1 MSSKGATPHT
11 SDELPERLLS
21 MFAAATPAEWQHIA
35 EAELGQAPTS
45 RLTSATPEGLDLRAI
60 YWPSDLPD
68 AAAGAVPGQHP
79 FLRGVRATHPADGAW
94 QICESIPD
102 ADRADA
108 NQRALAALGRGAT
121 ALELAPSTPESLRAA
136 LAGVDP
142 SAIALFVRGG
152 PEAALPLAQ
161 QLATLCDAARLRGAL
176 GDDPLALGAAH
187 SDLAPRYAALATL
200 TLWASEHAPQISTI
214 QADASDAHELGASA
228 VEELGYALASAVE
241 QTRAL
246 LDRGISIDQI
256 APRVRFSFAI
266 GTQIFMEI
274 ARLRAARVLWAKA
287 AVAFGASP
295 DAARATIHARTA
307 RRHMARIDPH
317 VNILRATAAAFA
329 AAVGGADS
337 LDVTP
342 FDAVLRQPDHLSERI
357 AVNIQHLLN
366 EESFL
371 GQVIDPGGG
380 AWYIEALTDSLAR
393 RAWAFFQQIE
403 HQGGLAAALQGGLV
417 QAQIAKLAEQ
427 RARRLA
433 SRRDTM
439 VGVNMYADPSEQ
451 IALPPYPPPPLGEGE
466 HRDAAL
472 FEALRARAAQLGGPS
487 AFLAAVGSR
496 AEYRARAEFCAGF
509 LAVAGIRMAD
519 GGDFETPEAAARA
532 AADSQAA
539 IVVICASDASYPAV
553 VAPLITELR
562 ARRQGQAVALAG
574 MPADQVDAL
583 RAAGVDQFLHVR
595 ADLLATLH
603 ALLDQIGGP
612 AAQPASTP

>member
-1 MSSKGATPHT
+1 MSPRGATPPAP
-11 SDELPERLLS
+11 EPLPERLLS
-21 MFAAATPAEWQHIA
+21 MFAAATPAEWRQLA
-35 EAELGQAPTS
+35 EAELGQSSAS

-68 AAAGAVPGQHP
+68 AAVGAVPGRHP
-79 FLRGVRATHPADGAW
+79 FLRGARAAHPADGAW
-94 QICESIPD
+94 QICESIAGTDQPD
-102 ADRADA
+102 AS
-108 NQRALAALGRGAT
+108 QRALAALGRGAT

-136 LAGVDP
+136 LDGVDP
-142 SAIALFVRGG
+142 TAIALFVRAG

-161 QLATLCDAARLRGAL
+161 QLAALCDAAQLRGAI

-187 SDLAPRYAALATL
+187 GDLALRYAALATL
-200 TLWASEHAPQISTI
+200 TRWASEHAPQISTI
-214 QADASDAHELGASA
+214 QADASIAHELGASA
-228 VEELGYALASAVE
+228 VEELGFALASAVE
-241 QTRAL
+241 QTRSL
-246 LDRGISIDQI
+246 LDRGIAIEQI
-256 APRVRFSFAI
+256 APRVRFSFAV

-287 AVAFGASP
+287 AVAFGAHP
-295 DAARATIHARTA
+295 DDARITIHARTA

-342 FDAVLRQPDHLSERI
+342 FDAVLRQPDRLSERI

-366 EESFL
+366 EESSL
-371 GQVIDPGGG
+371 GHVIDAGGG
-380 AWYIEALTDSLAR
+380 AWYIEALTDGLAR

-403 HQGGLAAALQGGLV
+403 GEGGLAAALQGGLI
-417 QAQIAKLAEQ
+417 QSQIAKLAEQ

-433 SRRDTM
+433 SRRDIM
-439 VGVNMYADPSEQ
+439 VGVNLYADP
-451 IALPPYPPPPLGEGE
+451 GELFDA
-466 HRDAAL
+466 HPATDDRDAAP
-472 FEALRARAAQLGGPS
+472 FEALRARAARLGSPS

-496 AEYRARAEFCAGF
+496 SEYRARAEFCAGF
-509 LAVAGIRMAD
+509 LAVAGIRMVD
-519 GGDFETPEAAARA
+519 GGDFETPGAAAQA

-553 VAPLITELR
+553 AAPLIAELR
-562 ARRQGQAVALAG
+562 ARRQGQVVTLAG

-583 RAAGVDQFLHVR
+583 RAAGVDQFLHAR
-595 ADLLATLH
+595 ADLLATLN
-603 ALLDQIGGP
+603 AVLDQIGGP
-612 AAQPASTP
+612 AAQPVSQL